1 MLVVEV
7 TCITT
12 GATAATCGRFA
23 STSATFTETDA
34 LLNAFI
40 IDDPGGRT
48 NTSAPMPYWRVYE
61 SLGMPSE
68 RPTICRIMLIVGL
81 SQGMLKDSKTRQYG
95 IGADVLVRPP

>member
-48 NTSAPMPYWRVYE
+48 NTSAPMPYWRVFE
-61 SLGMPSE
+61 SLSMPSE
-68 RPTICRIMLIVGL
+68 RPTISRIMLTSIATAT
-81 SQGMLKDSKTRQYG
+81 MLIIERMGRWARLET
-95 IGADVLVRPP
+95 